1 MTVKQLKEALSGLN
15 DNAIVTIS
23 QKKFGVVETAGYNLG
38 YNLETNNIEI
48 DNTRVVIRDYKIIH

>member
-1 MTVKQLKEALSGLN
+1 MKVKQLKEALSGLN

-23 QKKFGVVETAGYNLG
+23 QKKFGVVETVGYNLG

-48 DNTRVVIRDYKIIH
+48 DNTCVVIHNYKIIN

>member
-15 DNAIVTIS
+15 DDSIVTIS
-23 QKKFGVVETAGYNLG
+23 QKKFGVVETVGYNLG

-48 DNTRVVIRDYKIIH
+48 DNTRVVIRDYKIIN